1 MTLGLDHISKSAHQ
15 IPTSVVKVFDLRTM
29 EILPYS
35 HRFLSNPSCL
45 CVSDERSDEFMLTDT
60 MGYASFYQLTNGLVE
75 TQQLAVGVVVVCHS
89 VFI

>member
-1 MTLGLDHISKSAHQ
+1 
-15 IPTSVVKVFDLRTM
+15 
-29 EILPYS
+29 
-35 HRFLSNPSCL
+35 
-45 CVSDERSDEFMLTDT
+45 MLTDT